1 MNVFCVGLITF
12 PTQKNM
18 DSRLTD
24 DAHFVKIVS
33 RHNYITALNFS
44 KMDVVLIHKL
54 IHVYTI
60 QA

>member
-1 MNVFCVGLITF
+1 MNVFCVITF

-18 DSRLTD
+18 DSRLTN
-24 DAHFVKIVS
+24 DAHLVKIVS
-33 RHNYITALNFS
+33 NCITALNFS
-44 KMDVVLIHKL
+44 KKDVVLIHKL